1 LGVVFIAQMYGN
13 SCAFELFTG
22 GEVEKR
28 YFIANIT
35 DAVARRNA
43 ALGFLL
49 KKNAILNVTQVT
61 TISIFHFRGW
71 KNKFRA
77 LSQMG
82 LAPARMRNAPGLR
95 FFKLLGSGGANGFSI
110 RPNFGTYALL
120 GVWDAE
126 ADADRFFQ
134 KHVVSVDARHFE
146 TVVEGMA
153 QCVERGTARI
163 AQIPGIPVCGKTGTS
178 QNPHG
183 DDHSVFFAFA
193 PKIDPKI
200 AIAVYVENAGW
211 GASYAAPIAS
221 LMIEH
226 FLNDTIAT
234 DRKPLEEKMA
244 KANLVD
250 KYIANKESAKIRA
263 KAPAPSAPRN
273 PLRSISAIN
282 SSALMLPAPQ

>member
-1 LGVVFIAQMYGN
+1 MYGN

-82 LAPARMRNAPGLR
+82 LAPARMQHAPGLS
-95 FFKLLGSGGANGFSI
+95 FFKLLGSGAENGFSI

-134 KHVVSVDARHFE
+134 KHPAFQHYRSLAASWQTIYMRN
-146 TVVEGMA
+146 
-153 QCVERGTARI
+153 TA
-163 AQIPGIPVCGKTGTS
+163 AHGAWDG
-178 QNPHG
+178 QNPFQTADAFDPTEPVAVITRATIRRRHLWRFWRFVP
-183 DDHSVFFAFA
+183 SVSR
-193 PKIDPKI
+193 D
-200 AIAVYVENAGW
+200 VENRPGLRLAIGIGELPLLQQATFSLWDSGRQMLDYAYRRPEHSAMVRKTRELGW
-211 GASYAAPIAS
+211 YKEELFAR
-221 LMIEH
+221 
-226 FLNDTIAT
+226 F
-234 DRKPLEEKMA
+234 KPYRMENFGLQHA
-244 KANLVD
+244 D
-250 KYIANKESAKIRA
+250 
-263 KAPAPSAPRN
+263 
-273 PLRSISAIN
+273 
-282 SSALMLPAPQ
+282 

>member
-1 LGVVFIAQMYGN
+1 
-13 SCAFELFTG
+13 
-22 GEVEKR
+22 
-28 YFIANIT
+28 
-35 DAVARRNA
+35 
-43 ALGFLL
+43 
-49 KKNAILNVTQVT
+49 
-61 TISIFHFRGW
+61 
-71 KNKFRA
+71 
-77 LSQMG
+77 
-82 LAPARMRNAPGLR
+82 
-95 FFKLLGSGGANGFSI
+95 
-110 RPNFGTYALL
+110 
-120 GVWDAE
+120 
-126 ADADRFFQ
+126 
-134 KHVVSVDARHFE
+134 VDARHFE

-263 KAPAPSAPRN
+263 KAPAPRRDSLPNPDDTPLDESPAAVTQPQAPGTNRQN
-273 PLRSISAIN
+273 RR
-282 SSALMLPAPQ
+282 